1 MAIIIKE
8 NKLKLLRGYA
18 KIFSLNG
25 CINNNTAFVKCTPV
39 LKSSSE
45 KLKVLQKQALERS
58 PSRRTK
64 YLKFLKQEFMI

>member
-8 NKLKLLRGYA
+8 NKLKLLREYA

-39 LKSSSE
+39 KSSSE